1 MFNIYTKTLNNLINE
16 TFNEFFRTTVCS
28 SEFTLVPSANDW
40 ELLYQIAN
48 SHAILGIGFYGI
60 QKLRKDSPN
69 IVENLPIGLKMKW
82 LGMSAMVQK
91 QNERMNQRCAE
102 LHDYMAEIGLRSC
115 VLKGQGVALLY
126 PKSLCN
132 LRHCG
137 DIDLWVDGKRDDV
150 VNYIRSK
157 GVKVYDVHLVHATAE
172 FFKDVPVEIHFRPS
186 WMYNPFLDRKL
197 QAFFA
202 SQSSEQFAHYDE
214 TVGFAYPTIFF
225 NLVHSMVHINR
236 HVFEEG
242 IGLRQLMDY
251 YFILKHSTVE
261 ERVEAYKVLCNIGL
275 KKFVGAVMY
284 VMQQVFLL
292 EENLLLCVPNK
303 MLGSRLLDSVMA
315 GGNFGKAFGLKHGRN
330 KLEKGLLQL
339 KHNLRL
345 MLPYANEAMWI
356 PFFQVWH
363 YGWRKRHGYL

>member
-1 MFNIYTKTLNNLINE
+1 MDKLFYELIRLSVGSCSVLSSHTSSHEWQSLRTKAITQAIDGVSFEGFLKCQEFSENVQKSKKIKLQWIASVLQLEQRNELTNLRAQQLSD
-16 TFNEFFRTTVCS
+16 FFSKGKFRT
-28 SEFTLVPSANDW
+28 
-40 ELLYQIAN
+40 
-48 SHAILGIGFYGI
+48 
-60 QKLRKDSPN
+60 
-69 IVENLPIGLKMKW
+69 
-82 LGMSAMVQK
+82 
-91 QNERMNQRCAE
+91 
-102 LHDYMAEIGLRSC
+102 C
-115 VLKGQGVALLY
+115 VLKGQGIALLY
-126 PKSLCN
+126 PNPK
-132 LRHCG
+132 RRRCG
-137 DIDLWVDGKRDDV
+137 DIDLWVEGKRDDI

-172 FFKDVPVEIHFRPS
+172 FFKDVPVEIHFCPS
-186 WMYNPFLDRKL
+186 WMYNPILNRRL
-197 QAFFA
+197 QLFFA
-202 SQSSEQFAHYDE
+202 SQASAQFAHYDE
-214 TVGFAYPTIFF
+214 KVGFAYPTIFF

-251 YFILKHSTVE
+251 YFILKHSSRD
-261 ERVEAYKVLCNIGL
+261 ERTEAYNVLCSVGL
-275 KKFVGAVMY
+275 RKFVGAVMY

-292 EENLLLCVPNK
+292 EENLMLCVPNSK
-303 MLGSRLLDSVMA
+303 LGFRLLDSIMA

-363 YGWRKRHGYL
+363 YVWRKKHGYL